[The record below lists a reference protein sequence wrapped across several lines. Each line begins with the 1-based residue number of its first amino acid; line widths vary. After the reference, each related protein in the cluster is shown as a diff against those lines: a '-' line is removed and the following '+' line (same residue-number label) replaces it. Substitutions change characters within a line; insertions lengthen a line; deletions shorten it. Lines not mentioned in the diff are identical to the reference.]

1 MAKNKRDR
9 FVNLVPE
16 EHVDI
21 IRAKLKGS
29 FDAEEPTDYEEH
41 LAYALFGVTYSNIR
55 DASILNY
62 KPKTTPPKA
71 VIPPY
76 KLTCETVL
84 DCPDLV
90 DNYYFNPL
98 CWGYPLIY
106 IGIDAQLYFHHPTL
120 KINGQIPS
128 DSSSTIT
135 SLAAGATYVARA
147 DEGRTFQIIDTQT
160 ANTVNTKKTRCVFS
174 QMISDG
180 EQFYLSSMGSQ
191 IVAHYDPRNNRFP
204 FSLHLPVAPIGIAYN
219 PLSQTLGISSAESI
233 QLFDIRN
240 LGTEARR
247 QSILEFKEHKSPSK
261 ALTFFGRN
269 KIATGG
275 GNDDHF
281 IKTWNTQ
288 TGEVYREIDT
298 GGQVCNIH
306 WLDANGIVATSGY
319 NANNVSIYRQKGSGL
334 SLDAQTELSDR
345 VLFSA
350 QNPADTTQIVTGSVN
365 EELRLWSIWSPH
377 KPVQKQVSYCSDL
390 LSLPQIR

>member
-1 MAKNKRDR
+1 MANSKRDR
-9 FVNLVPE
+9 FVNRIPE
-16 EHVDI
+16 EHHDI
-21 IRAKLKGS
+21 IKAKLGGI
-29 FDAEEPTDYEEH
+29 FDSEEPTDYQEH
-41 LAYALFGVTYSNIR
+41 LAYALFGATYSNIR

-106 IGIDAQLYFHHPTL
+106 IGMDTQLYFYHPAL
-120 KINGQIPS
+120 KKNGQILS
-128 DSSSTIT
+128 DRSSPIT

-147 DEGRTFQIIDTQT
+147 DKGKTLQIFDTQT
-160 ANTVNTKKTRCVFS
+160 SKEINTKKTRCVFS
-174 QMISDG
+174 QMLSDG

-191 IVAHYDPRNNRFP
+191 IVAHYDPRNNSFP
-204 FSLHLPVAPIGIAYN
+204 FSLQLPVAPIGIAYN

-269 KIATGG
+269 KIASGG
-275 GNDDHF
+275 GKDDNF

-288 TGEVYREIDT
+288 TGELYREVDT
-298 GGQVCNIH
+298 EGQVCNIH

-319 NANNVSIYRQKGSGL
+319 NTNNVSIYRQKGNGL
-334 SLDAQTELSDR
+334 SLDAQTDLSDR

-350 QNPADTTQIVTGSVN
+350 QNPADATQIVTGSVN

-377 KPVQKQVSYCSDL
+377 KPVHKQESYCSDL
-390 LSLPQIR
+390 LSRNQIR